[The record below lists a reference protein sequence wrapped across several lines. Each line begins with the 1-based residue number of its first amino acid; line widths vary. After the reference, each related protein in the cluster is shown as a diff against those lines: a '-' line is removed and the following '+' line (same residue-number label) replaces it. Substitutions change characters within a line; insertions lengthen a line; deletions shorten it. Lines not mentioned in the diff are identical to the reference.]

1 MPEYFESNILLNTDV
16 LERLN
21 GPTEDACA
29 TKNELLDRIPK
40 KIPLHMETLKPGIQF
55 QGLQISQSHRYH
67 VTVKIQDANIRE
79 SHFSGYLTIEGLTD
93 EYPSLTTF
101 FEAEIIGKQHR
112 FQTRKWVRQPHCL
125 SISYQ

>member
-1 MPEYFESNILLNTDV
+1 MPEYFESNTLINTDV

-21 GPTEDACA
+21 GPNDDATA
-29 TKNELLDRIPK
+29 TKNKLLDLIPK
-40 KIPLHMETLKPGIQF
+40 RLPLHMETLMPGNQY

-67 VTVKIQDANIRE
+67 VTVKFQDVDINE
-79 SHFSGYLTIEGLTD
+79 SYLSGYLTIEGLTD

-112 FQTRKWVRQPHCL
+112 FQTRKWVQE
-125 SISYQ
+125 SVVDE